1 MEAASG
7 PFREEELVELDKLL
21 EGRSPL
27 GVDGV
32 IGLLYAVGVSPAT
45 IEPSAWLALVVPAK
59 AGADLATMQQELG
72 PVFRLRDEI
81 VRCLEARDP
90 DWLPEADDLDGCK
103 AFAAGYVEGATLD
116 PDWVADEERWS
127 YATWAAYLGD
137 RQDLVPAPL
146 LDKLDKNEKKATA
159 MLRDD
164 MGDAILEAYNAF
176 LPLRGAPP
184 GTKLPRKE
192 PVRSTRVGRNDPCPC
207 GSGKKF
213 KKCCYGAPPAAAA
226 N

>member
-7 PFREEELVELDKLL
+7 PFREEELVELEKVL

-32 IGLLYAVGVSPAT
+32 IGLLHAVAVSPAT
-45 IEPSAWLALVVPAK
+45 IEPSRWLPFIVPAG
-59 AGADLATMQQELG
+59 AGADPAAMQQDLAT
-72 PVFRLRDEI
+72 VFRLRDEI
-81 VRCLEARDP
+81 VRCLEEREL
-90 DWLPEADDLDGCK
+90 DWLPEEDDIDGCK
-103 AFAAGYVEGATLD
+103 AFAAGYAEGATLD

-146 LDKLDKNEKKATA
+146 LEKLDKNEKKATA
-159 MLRDD
+159 MLRED

-192 PVRSTRVGRNDPCPC
+192 PVRSTRVGRNDLCPC

-213 KKCCYGAPPAAAA
+213 KKCCIDGAPPAAS
-226 N
+226 

>member
-7 PFREEELVELDKLL
+7 PFREEELEELDRLL

-32 IGLLYAVGVSPAT
+32 IGLLHAIAVSPAT
-45 IEPSAWLALVVPAK
+45 LAPSTWLPSIMPAS
-59 AGADLATMQQELG
+59 AGADPAAVQQELAT
-72 PVFRLRDEI
+72 VFRLHEAI
-81 VRCLEARDP
+81 VRCVEERNLT
-90 DWLPEADDLDGCK
+90 WLPEEDDIDGCK

-127 YATWAAYLGD
+127 FATWAAYLGD

-146 LDKLDKNEKKATA
+146 LEKLDKNEKKATT
-159 MLRDD
+159 MLRED

-176 LPLRGAPP
+176 LPIRGAPP

-192 PVRSTRVGRNDPCPC
+192 PVRSTRIGRNDACPC

-213 KKCCYGAPPAAAA
+213 KRCCIDGGPPRAT
-226 N
+226 

>member
-1 MEAASG
+1 MEGAAR
-7 PFREEELVELDKLL
+7 PFRVEELEELDKTL

-32 IGLLYAVGVSPAT
+32 LGLLHAVAVSPAGVA
-45 IEPSAWLALVVPAK
+45 PPAWLPVILPRE
-59 AGADLATMQQELG
+59 AGADPAAWPQEHALL
-72 PVFRLRDEI
+72 FRLHDEI
-81 VRCLEARDP
+81 VRCMEERELE
-90 DWLPEADDLDGCK
+90 WLPAEDDADGCK

-127 YATWAAYLGD
+127 FATWAAYLGD

-146 LDKLDKNEKKATA
+146 LEKLDKNEKKATA
-159 MLRDD
+159 MIRED
-164 MGDAILEAYNAF
+164 MSDAILEAYNAF

-184 GTKLPRKE
+184 GTKLPSRQ

-207 GSGKKF
+207 GSGKKY
-213 KKCCYGAPPAAAA
+213 KRCCIDGTPPGAS
-226 N
+226 

>member
-1 MEAASG
+1 MGVEQG
-7 PFREEELVELDKLL
+7 PFREEELEELDRLL

-32 IGLLYAVGVSPAT
+32 IGLLHAIAVSPAT
-45 IEPSAWLALVVPAK
+45 IAPSTWLPVIMPGSAGKDQAALE
-59 AGADLATMQQELG
+59 QELG
-72 PVFRLRDEI
+72 TVLRLHDAV
-81 VRCLEARDP
+81 VRCVQRRELDL
-90 DWLPEADDLDGCK
+90 LPAEDDVDGCK

-127 YATWAAYLGD
+127 FATWAAYLGD

-146 LDKLDKNEKKATA
+146 LEKLDKNEKKATT
-159 MLRDD
+159 MLRED

-184 GTKLPRKE
+184 GTKLPPKQ
-192 PVRSTRVGRNDPCPC
+192 PVRSTRVGRNDACPC

-213 KKCCYGAPPAAAA
+213 KRCCIGSPPPGTA
-226 N
+226 